1 MNKRLPLN
9 FKIHSYL
16 FLVLIAISKLVFEF
30 LNNFFLLLFCI
41 EIRQEAVKAALA
53 MYSND
58 KKSIILSSK
67 RNTTYVTPSLMQNE
81 NPFPVNHIA
90 SGKF

>member
-1 MNKRLPLN
+1 MC
-9 FKIHSYL
+9 I
-16 FLVLIAISKLVFEF
+16 
-30 LNNFFLLLFCI
+30 FFSI

-67 RNTTYVTPSLMQNE
+67 RNTNYVAPSLVHNE

-90 SGKF
+90 SGKIKCSEVDSG

>member
-16 FLVLIAISKLVFEF
+16 FLVLIAITKLVFEF
-30 LNNFFLLLFCI
+30 LKKIILPLLI

-67 RNTTYVTPSLMQNE
+67 RNTNYVTPSLMQNE

>member
-1 MNKRLPLN
+1 MNIRLPLN

-16 FLVLIAISKLVFEF
+16 FLVLIAITKLVFEF
-30 LNNFFLLLFCI
+30 LKKIILPLLI

-67 RNTTYVTPSLMQNE
+67 RNTNYVTPSLMQNE